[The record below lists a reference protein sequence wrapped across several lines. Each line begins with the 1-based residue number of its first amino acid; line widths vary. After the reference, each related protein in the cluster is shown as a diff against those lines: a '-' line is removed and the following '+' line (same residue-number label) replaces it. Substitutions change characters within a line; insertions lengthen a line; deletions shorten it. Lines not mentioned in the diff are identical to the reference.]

1 MRIGHHPKLRKKKD
15 DIYRS
20 RSKGYV
26 KDMGEGRDRIKTGR
40 GWMKEDGGIEE
51 EKGKSS
57 DIWRISEGSNTA
69 TI

>member
-1 MRIGHHPKLRKKKD
+1 M
-15 DIYRS
+15 
-20 RSKGYV
+20 